1 MKLSKQDKN
10 GVRTAVDLQR
20 RYRPEQIKKNQEEI
34 EELKKEKEIDSSLSL
49 SSVNAV
55 QNKVITKALNNKIEK
70 IEGKGLSDNN
80 FTNEDKNSIH
90 THSNKAI
97 LDSITEGEVAA
108 WNELLGFQVY
118 QIGDIYTTTNE
129 DDPNS
134 TFHYGTWE
142 KVNTQALETITI
154 YMWLRKS

>member
-1 MKLSKQDKN
+1 M
-10 GVRTAVDLQR
+10 
-20 RYRPEQIKKNQEEI
+20 
-34 EELKKEKEIDSSLSL
+34 
-49 SSVNAV
+49 
-55 QNKVITKALNNKIEK
+55 
-70 IEGKGLSDNN
+70 
-80 FTNEDKNSIH
+80 
-90 THSNKAI
+90 
-97 LDSITEGEVAA
+97 DSITEGEVAA